1 MPTLKRTNYNN
12 PFESDPGPYEAIVVS
27 HLDPQYMGGLQVE
40 LLKGGESGNQPER
53 TGQIVEVKYLSPFA
67 GVTPVSDNKR
77 NDGYEFSQKSYGMW
91 MIPPDAGTRV
101 LVIFAQGDISRGYW
115 IGCIQDQYMN
125 FMVPGYAATES
136 TTEQTP
142 TILKGKKLPVAE
154 YNKTVETGAAKDPTF
169 FLKPYQKDMVTSLRK
184 QGLLQDETR
193 GITTS
198 SARRE
203 IPSSVFG
210 INTPGPRD
218 KRVGA
223 PKGKYGQFGNKADI
237 FSNRLGGYSFIMDDG
252 DDKILR
258 TGPAK
263 TTPLEYKNIEAGET
277 GGDATLPHNEMFK
290 IKTRTGHQILL
301 HNTEDLIYIGNAG
314 GTAWIELTAN
324 GKIEIYAEDSI
335 SVRTGNDFNFHANRD
350 VNISAGEN
358 LNLTV
363 GNNIKMES
371 GASTNLTVGTDLTQ
385 NVSKKTSLH
394 SGTDIAVY
402 AEKHTSIVSGT
413 ELDIFSRKN
422 MHVHTQAE
430 LNVDAVG
437 SIYVL
442 TEKGYNLTA
451 AKDIK
456 LTTENNYQ
464 LSVLKNTFI
473 STHENTHIKSA
484 IDVNITG
491 KQDINLHAV
500 DRNIKAFS
508 GGYYHVNSTGDI
520 RLTTAANTQINSAG
534 NHIETATRIDMNG
547 PTAAKANNPA
557 SSEIQTLGNLVLI
570 AKKSTVAELPKSADV
585 QLPQNTLPPDFVARI
600 PDHEAWYQHE
610 NFDPVTYRKD
620 STRAGSVQKD
630 TIPPLSPDTFKKS
643 RK

>member
-1 MPTLKRTNYNN
+1 MPTLGRSGYSN
-12 PFESDPGPYEAIVVS
+12 PFETDPGPYEAIVVN

-67 GVTPVSDNKR
+67 GATPVSDNKR

-115 IGCIQDQYMN
+115 IGCVQDQYTN
-125 FMVPGYAATES
+125 FMVPGNAATKN

-142 TILKGKKLPVAE
+142 SILRDKKLPVAE
-154 YNKTVETGAAKDPTF
+154 YNKTVETGAAKDPTL
-169 FLKPYQKDMVTSLRK
+169 FLKPYQKDITTSLRR
-184 QGLLQDETR
+184 QGLLEDETR

-203 IPSSVFG
+203 VPSAVFG

-223 PKGKYGQFGNKADI
+223 PKGKYGQFGNKADV
-237 FSNRLGGYSFIMDDG
+237 FSNRLGGHSFVMDDG

-263 TTPLEYKNIEAGET
+263 DTPLEYKNIEAGET
-277 GGDATLPHNEMFK
+277 GGDPTLLHNEHFR

-301 HNTEDLIYIGNAG
+301 HNTEDLIYIGNAN
-314 GTAWIELTAN
+314 GTAWIELSAN
-324 GKIEIYAEDSI
+324 GKIDIYAEDSI

-350 VNISAGEN
+350 FNISTGRN

-363 GNNIKMES
+363 GNDVKIES
-371 GASTNLTVGTDLTQ
+371 GSDTNFTVGKNLTQ
-385 NVSKKTSLH
+385 NVSRKTSLH
-394 SGTDIAVY
+394 TGTDLAVY
-402 AEKHTSIVSGT
+402 SEKQTSLIAGT
-413 ELDIFSRKN
+413 QMDLFSRKN
-422 MHVHTQAE
+422 FNMHTQAE
-430 LNVDAVG
+430 LHVDAVG

-442 TEKGYNLTA
+442 SEKGYNLTT

-456 LTTENNYQ
+456 LTTEKNYH
-464 LSVLKNTFI
+464 LSVLEDTFI
-473 STHENTHIKSA
+473 STHKDTNIKTA
-484 IDVNITG
+484 RVMNITA
-491 KQDINLHAV
+491 KNDINLHAV
-500 DRNIKAFS
+500 DRHLKTFAGGDTSIRSNGFHKETAAEIHMNSSNQAAFPGAFS
-508 GGYYHVNSTGDI
+508 EDAVLSTV
-520 RLTTAANTQINSAG
+520 
-534 NHIETATRIDMNG
+534 
-547 PTAAKANNPA
+547 
-557 SSEIQTLGNLVLI
+557 VLQ
-570 AKKSTVAELPKSADV
+570 AKKSTVADLPTKAEV
-585 QLPQNTLPPDFVARI
+585 TLPEETSPPDFVSRI

-610 NFDPVTYRKD
+610 NYNPALYSANLTQ
-620 STRAGSVQKD
+620 AGTVQTD
-630 TIPPLSPDTFKKS
+630 TIPAVTPDTFRKS
-643 RK
+643 RT